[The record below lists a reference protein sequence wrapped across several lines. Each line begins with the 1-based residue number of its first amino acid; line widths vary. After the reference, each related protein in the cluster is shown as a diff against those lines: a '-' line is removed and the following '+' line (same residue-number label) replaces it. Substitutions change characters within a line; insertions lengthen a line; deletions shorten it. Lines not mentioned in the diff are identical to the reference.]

1 MGNSA
6 FGARMGEGKSLPRGE
21 GFRVRVTCVGL
32 AVFERV
38 IALNKFDN
46 VQNRIIINWNMFTV
60 ISFMLGGVVI
70 GALLRKRDCS
80 WTSKAITVLIWL
92 LLFLLGVE
100 VGGNKKII
108 AALPVLGL
116 DAMAISVASIL
127 GSCVCAWL
135 LWRYIQKRRKA

>member
-1 MGNSA
+1 
-6 FGARMGEGKSLPRGE
+6 
-21 GFRVRVTCVGL
+21 
-32 AVFERV
+32 
-38 IALNKFDN
+38 
-46 VQNRIIINWNMFTV
+46 MFTV
-60 ISFMLGGVVI
+60 ISFMLCGVVI

-100 VGGNKKII
+100 VGGNTKII

-116 DAMAISVASIL
+116 DAFAISVASTI

-135 LWRYIQKRRKA
+135 LWKYIQKRRKA

>member
-1 MGNSA
+1 
-6 FGARMGEGKSLPRGE
+6 
-21 GFRVRVTCVGL
+21 
-32 AVFERV
+32 
-38 IALNKFDN
+38 
-46 VQNRIIINWNMFTV
+46 MFTV

-100 VGGNKKII
+100 VGGNTKII
-108 AALPVLGL
+108 AALPALGL
-116 DAMAISVASIL
+116 DAFAISVASTI

>member
-1 MGNSA
+1 
-6 FGARMGEGKSLPRGE
+6 
-21 GFRVRVTCVGL
+21 
-32 AVFERV
+32 
-38 IALNKFDN
+38 
-46 VQNRIIINWNMFTV
+46 MFTV

-80 WTSKAITVLIWL
+80 WTSKAITVLIWM

-100 VGGNKKII
+100 VGGNTKII

-116 DAMAISVASIL
+116 DALAISVASVF

>member
-1 MGNSA
+1 
-6 FGARMGEGKSLPRGE
+6 
-21 GFRVRVTCVGL
+21 
-32 AVFERV
+32 
-38 IALNKFDN
+38 
-46 VQNRIIINWNMFTV
+46 MFTV

-116 DAMAISVASIL
+116 DAFAISVASTI

-135 LWRYIQKRRKA
+135 LWKYIQKRRKA

>member
-1 MGNSA
+1 
-6 FGARMGEGKSLPRGE
+6 
-21 GFRVRVTCVGL
+21 
-32 AVFERV
+32 
-38 IALNKFDN
+38 
-46 VQNRIIINWNMFTV
+46 MFTV

-100 VGGNKKII
+100 VGGNTKII

-116 DAMAISVASIL
+116 DAVASVL